1 MMLCDSTLKSLTP
14 SVNASFRIHTIR
26 DKLSIMPASTTIKQR
41 YCEERWGLGERKWGC
56 KGAFGQ
62 LKKNLTSW
70 RPRIGQGKLAY
81 LEP

>member
-1 MMLCDSTLKSLTP
+1 
-14 SVNASFRIHTIR
+14 VNVSFRIHTIR

-62 LKKNLTSW
+62 LKKKSHLMEATDWS
-70 RPRIGQGKLAY
+70 REISLS
-81 LEP
+81 